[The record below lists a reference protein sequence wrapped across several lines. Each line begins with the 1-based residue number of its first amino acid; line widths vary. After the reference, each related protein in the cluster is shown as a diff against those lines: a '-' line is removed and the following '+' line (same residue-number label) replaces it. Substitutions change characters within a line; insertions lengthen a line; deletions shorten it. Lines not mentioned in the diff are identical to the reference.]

1 LDAREKNRMKQ
12 LARELERFGDLE
24 EIKARQRY
32 RDKIILE
39 GDRNTT

>member
-24 EIKARQRY
+24 EIKARQRS